1 MAENKNSFIKSK
13 MNKDLD
19 DRLVPNNEYRDAQ
32 NIAVSRSESQ
42 DVGALEA
49 ILGNELLIDSFANAK
64 CIGSYVDEASGYVY
78 YFLTDHQSTTHT
90 SSSATCKILR
100 WQPSSNT
107 TTAQELVNGYFLN
120 FSTTH
125 PVHGV
130 NLLENL
136 LFFTDNRNQPR
147 VINVVTASQNSSYY
161 NDETSITVCKFSPYL
176 APSLIDLRS
185 VNSLKPSTMS
195 NAENIPVINIGGY
208 TWATNNLDVTRYR
221 NGDIIPEAKSY
232 AEWKAYDDDSEGC
245 WCYYD
250 NQLSNGVLYQK
261 LYNRHA
267 VTDARN
273 LAPYGYTL
281 ATNEMFDDL
290 IAETATGTPGNIK
303 STSLWAGVDQ
313 ASNNSTGFD
322 ATPSGQR
329 KATAAND
336 DFDDLTTEAR
346 YWVAD
351 ENEYFLITNTN
362 PSVAPIIV
370 NNSGTIQGYAVRTV
384 QNPGFKGWQGDPEFI
399 KDKFV
404 RFSYRF
410 KYADGEYSIIAPFT
424 QECFIPQQEGWFL
437 NDDEDDAMRSTV
449 INFMQ
454 NNINNIIL
462 NIELPS
468 LDIITDYQIQEIDI
482 IYKESDSLA
491 YKILQNVNVNPQFI
505 TNLNNTNIYQYTYQS
520 TIPFKTLP
528 TDETTRV
535 YDKVPVKALSQ
546 VIAGNR
552 VMYGNFIQSYN
563 APLGLDYAV
572 GSNDRTAL
580 MAEEYPQHSVKQNRN
595 YQVGIIFADKWGRQT
610 DVILSSKDTVLVAG
624 GEPTEGSNYFTTYR
638 PAQNASL
645 TKAWTGDCL
654 NIKFDS
660 VLTVNGDTDGF
671 YAQPSLYTIGS
682 SSEPTFASPW
692 AGFLN
697 WSNQEL
703 TTVANQR
710 QYTFTN
716 LSYEDDTVFSLY
728 LNQGSGWVLVDS
740 SNYSTSDSGDD
751 EIVVTYSNI
760 IDTDLTSSITTN
772 SSNATNDDY
781 PNAAWTT
788 NGSGTGLTMNVTV
801 AGSAVTVITVTN
813 GGKGFVVG
821 NTITI
826 SKSVIGGTT
835 DVVITL
841 VASDIGGPASAE
853 WKLLGKNLYNT
864 TQYRYELDYP
874 GFDTTFDDDPPVI
887 TNTTALFGVGR
898 FLRGKYT
905 DYVDVKT
912 FSQIGSTDRYLFYT
926 NEEISDNYMFQ
937 GDHDSGNTSARTEPK
952 TVDQVS
958 NYTYSINEL
967 GFYSYRVVIKQ
978 QQQEFYN
985 VYLPGIVSGYPIE
998 GNATEI
1004 GSTAFVTLLHDNIN
1018 KVPRQLKDISNQ
1030 DVQFNSELTW
1040 FGRVTNNTAVA
1051 AGSNEQYSPNT
1062 TPDSVELIG
1071 GIKDV
1076 FPDLDI
1082 AGTGDA
1088 PYINED
1094 AIFDVEQQPFVAKV
1108 NVQKA
1113 IGVTQALFNTL
1124 TPPSEYQDAQAL
1136 SVYETSPTVS
1146 NLDLFWETSTT
1157 GLISDL
1163 NEAIVGSGTAITGLS
1178 SFTWLHNE
1186 GQCSGS
1192 NITTAFFA
1200 LTPQGNDVNS
1210 TAILTSVYSFLS
1222 QTDASPDTTSNRVNE
1237 FQITAAGGGSWKLQN
1252 TVPHAALEDFEFKE
1266 KYQFNIQFTQADG
1279 TISNQSFT
1287 RTLANMPPITE
1298 LAVGPTPT
1306 TTDVTILDYDSALG
1320 SGVGVVKGWNGS
1332 CQKCDRTSDLA
1343 WNINEC
1349 RWQGQDGNWHPVVDG
1364 QTMPPD
1370 STNDDIS
1377 WYFYIKD
1384 EDVQNQSTCE
1394 GADPDNWKGIKL
1406 MRRTNVSGVNG
1417 TPEGDFFGPFLHEIT
1432 LQLTDMNGTTES
1444 SLLTFQFT
1452 PEGTSYS
1459 TVVGNWYTA
1468 STNPADPNYIVPAN
1482 HFQGVPNTMFA
1493 SCSTASSPPV
1503 LPIWVGG
1510 IQNWRNEKVYIYAKV
1525 SGNGTFALNAN
1536 FGGYNTVDTTT
1547 MKSPAW
1553 GDGTSVFDS
1562 SGPTSIA
1569 YDLGGGADMYVILGY
1584 LDLFNPSEAQQN
1596 IGDGGVAPGD
1606 SGVDP
1611 GDGTD
1616 YNWSTSA
1623 WINCK
1628 LEWTYLDSCAVNA
1641 KIQIGW
1647 STVSS
1652 VPPPDFHPIAPA
1664 SGVPPFHTSQ
1674 WYKTTDWPAT

>member
-49 ILGNELLIDSFANAK
+49 ILGNELLIDSFADAQ

-107 TTAQELVNGYFLN
+107 TNTQELVNGYFLN

-125 PVHGV
+125 PIHGV

-161 NDETSITVCKFSPYL
+161 NNETSVTVCKFSPYL

-185 VNSLKPSTMS
+185 VSSLKPSTMS
-195 NAENIPVINIGGY
+195 DASNIPVINIGSY

-221 NGDIIPEAKSY
+221 NGDIIPQ
-232 AEWKAYDDDSEGC
+232 AESFADWKTNDDNDVGC

-267 VTDARN
+267 VTDSRN

-281 ATNEMFDDL
+281 ATDAMFTNL
-290 IAETATGTPGNIK
+290 ITETTTGTPGNIK
-303 STSLWAGVDQ
+303 STDLWDSTGQAG
-313 ASNNSTGFD
+313 NNSTGFD

-329 KATAAND
+329 KATAANN

-346 YWVAD
+346 YWMAD
-351 ENEYFLITNTN
+351 VNKYFLVEDNGNAPTRVANT
-362 PSVAPIIV
+362 
-370 NNSGTIQGYAVRTV
+370 GTIQGYAVRVV
-384 QNPGFKGWQGDPEFI
+384 QDAGFKGWQGDPEFI

-424 QECFIPQQEGWFL
+424 QECFIPQQDGWFL
-437 NDDEDDAMRSTV
+437 NDDEDDAMRATV
-449 INFMQ
+449 VNFMQ

-468 LDIITDYQIQEIDI
+468 LDIITDYQVQEIDI

-491 YKILQNVNVNPQFI
+491 YKILQSIDVNPQFI
-505 TNLNNTNIYQYTYQS
+505 TNLNKTNIYQYTYQS

-535 YDKVPVKALSQ
+535 YDKVPVRALSQ
-546 VIAGNR
+546 SVAGNR
-552 VMYGNFIQSYN
+552 IMYGNFIQSYN
-563 APLGLDYAV
+563 APLGLDYAA
-572 GSNDRTAL
+572 GSSDRTPQI
-580 MAEEYPQHSVKQNRN
+580 AEEYPQHSIKQNRN

-610 DVILSSKDTVLVAG
+610 DVILSSKDNVLVAG

-638 PAQNASL
+638 PAENASE
-645 TKAWTGDCL
+645 TKSWSGENL
-654 NIKFDS
+654 NVRFDS
-660 VLTVNGDTDGF
+660 VLTINGDTDGF

-697 WSNQEL
+697 WSTQEL
-703 TTVANQR
+703 TTVAAQAA
-710 QYTFTN
+710 YTFTN
-716 LSYEDDTVFSLY
+716 LSYQDDTVFSLY
-728 LNQGSGWVLVDS
+728 LNKGLGWELVS
-740 SNYSTSDSGDD
+740 SSTYGKTDSGDD
-751 EIVVTYSNI
+751 EIVVTF
-760 IDTDLTSSITTN
+760 T
-772 SSNATNDDY
+772 
-781 PNAAWTT
+781 
-788 NGSGTGLTMNVTV
+788 SGT
-801 AGSAVTVITVTN
+801 
-813 GGKGFVVG
+813 
-821 NTITI
+821 
-826 SKSVIGGTT
+826 
-835 DVVITL
+835 
-841 VASDIGGPASAE
+841 PASAG

-874 GFDTTFDDDPPVI
+874 GLDTGFAANPPVI

-912 FSQIGSTDRYLFYT
+912 FSQIGSTDRYIFYT
-926 NEEISDNYMFQ
+926 TEEISDNYMFQ
-937 GDHDSGNTSARTEPK
+937 GDHGSGNTSARTEPK

-985 VYLPGIVSGYPIE
+985 AYLPGIVSGYPIQ
-998 GNATEI
+998 GNTTEI

-1071 GIKDV
+1071 SIKDV
-1076 FPDLDI
+1076 FPEVEYND
-1082 AGTGDA
+1082 GTSGTPPTA
-1088 PYINED
+1088 PYINNFS
-1094 AIFDVEQQPFVAKV
+1094 IFDIESKPMIAKV
-1108 NVQKA
+1108 SVQKA
-1113 IGVTQALFNTL
+1113 IGVTQALFNT
-1124 TPPSEYQDAQAL
+1124 TTSPSEYPDAQSL

-1157 GLISDL
+1157 GLISDV
-1163 NEAIVGSGTAITGLS
+1163 NEAVVTSGTAITGLS

-1186 GQCSGS
+1186 GDCAGAD
-1192 NITTAFFA
+1192 ITTAFFA

-1210 TAILTSVYSFLS
+1210 TAVLSSVYSFLS
-1222 QTDASPDTTSNRVNE
+1222 SSDAAPDTTNNRVSE
-1237 FQITAAGGGSWKLQN
+1237 FQIVAAGGGSWKLQT
-1252 TVPHAALEDFEFKE
+1252 TVAHAALEGFAWLE
-1266 KYQFNIQFTQADG
+1266 KYQFTILFTQADG
-1279 TISNQSFT
+1279 TTSTQSFT
-1287 RTLANMPPITE
+1287 RALTNDPPIIE
-1298 LAVGPTPT
+1298 LAIGPTPT
-1306 TTDVTILDYDSALG
+1306 ATDSTILYYSAGLG

-1332 CQKCDRTSDLA
+1332 CNTCDRTAEIEWS
-1343 WNINEC
+1343 INNC
-1349 RWQGQDGNWHPVVDG
+1349 RWQNQQGVWYDDVTGTNIGNSATPA
-1364 QTMPPD
+1364 
-1370 STNDDIS
+1370 DIAY
-1377 WYFYIKD
+1377 YFYIKGQA
-1384 EDVQNQSTCE
+1384 VQNQATCT
-1394 GADPDNWKGIKL
+1394 GGSPDNWKGL
-1406 MRRTNVSGVNG
+1406 WLNRMTNVSGVPG
-1417 TPEGDFFGPFLHEIT
+1417 TLGGDFFGPFLHEMT
-1432 LQLTDMNGTTES
+1432 LQLTDMNGTGES
-1444 SLLTFQFT
+1444 AILTLQFT
-1452 PEGTSYS
+1452 PESTFYTS
-1459 TVVGNWYTA
+1459 VMANWYTA
-1468 STNPADPNYIVPAN
+1468 STTPSDPNYIVPAN
-1482 HFQGVPNTMFA
+1482 HYQGVPTAMLPGCA
-1493 SCSTASSPPV
+1493 TASSTPV
-1503 LPIWVGG
+1503 LPTWVGG
-1510 IQNWRNEKVYIYAKV
+1510 IQNWRNEVVYLYARI
-1525 SGNGTFALNAN
+1525 SGNSTFALDAE
-1536 FGGYNTVDTTT
+1536 FGGYNTNDTTT
-1547 MKSPAW
+1547 MKAPAK
-1553 GDGTSVFDS
+1553 GDGTKAFN
-1562 SGPTSIA
+1562 GPITID
-1569 YDLGGGADMYVILGY
+1569 YDLSDGAVAYVPLGS
-1584 LDLFNPSEAQQN
+1584 LAAFNPTPAQLN
-1596 IGDGGVAPGD
+1596 AGIAPGD
-1606 SGVDP
+1606 EGFKEC
-1611 GDGTD
+1611 
-1616 YNWSTSA
+1616 A
-1623 WINCK
+1623 WINCRLK
-1628 LEWTYLDSCAVNA
+1628 WDALNTCSAGA
-1641 KIQIGW
+1641 KVQIGW
-1647 STVSS
+1647 STALQN
-1652 VPPPDFHPIAPA
+1652 PPPSFTTIAPA

-1674 WYKTTDWPAT
+1674 WYKYQDWPAT